1 MNDKSSAQTSAGSD
15 KSMERLGMTP
25 LGGWAGP
32 HPGYSA
38 PLVAES
44 TRTHSVFMGWLP
56 WQAEAGHGT
65 GSFPS
70 TDIIQGHSKDRI
82 I

>member
-1 MNDKSSAQTSAGSD
+1 
-15 KSMERLGMTP
+15 MERLGMTP
-25 LGGWAGP
+25 LGGWAEP

-44 TRTHSVFMGWLP
+44 TRAHSVFMGWLP

-70 TDIIQGHSKDRI
+70 TDIVQGHSKDRI
-82 I
+82 MIL